1 MVIREKKSAAPATPE
16 INCNNM
22 ARYRIHRMKDTPR
35 ENFRWAPHTSGLAIV
50 KPKDYERHE
59 DLEAATPYAAWKEL
73 QAAGRSLQP
82 GDLLEVCGE
91 HVNVDSSLPAQ
102 SSPDGQL
109 LILKYIGFEPAGWF
123 VPAAKPDLESSGA
136 VVS

>member
-1 MVIREKKSAAPATPE
+1 
-16 INCNNM
+16 M

-50 KPKDYERHE
+50 KPKDFESIE
-59 DLEAATPYAAWKEL
+59 DLEAATPYAAWREL
-73 QAAGRSLQP
+73 QAAGRSLRP
-82 GDLLEVCGE
+82 GDLLEVCPE
-91 HVNVDSSLPAQ
+91 HINTENTEPSVPGQ

-123 VPAAKPDLESSGA
+123 VPAAKPEAGA
-136 VVS
+136 TGEAVS